1 MQPIMTK
8 KRTKTGFKAII
19 DSYGGPNNQKDK
31 EIDVVVKQS
40 KVGGARSKANSK
52 PKRPKSASPTAEE
65 LFAAMASPSSEE
77 EDKRQELEQPQPE
90 VESEQEQEPEPEPKP
105 EPMPKP
111 EQEPK
116 SNASSRESS
125 LNPSDNK
132 AKRTQQVNENSD
144 RPTRLMHLESPV
156 MDGSGKSS
164 TATAAGDQGRK
175 RNVSSPRAAVE
186 SSNEEIG
193 AQNRHVYKTVTI
205 IDNRDGKRAHTSTAF
220 GTSNKAA
227 EDVTPRCALSTFLS
241 HFLVAAAAYY
251 IIVAASS
258 NKTQSRL
265 KAV

>member
-1 MQPIMTK
+1 
-8 KRTKTGFKAII
+8 
-19 DSYGGPNNQKDK
+19 
-31 EIDVVVKQS
+31 
-40 KVGGARSKANSK
+40 
-52 PKRPKSASPTAEE
+52 
-65 LFAAMASPSSEE
+65 
-77 EDKRQELEQPQPE
+77 
-90 VESEQEQEPEPEPKP
+90 
-105 EPMPKP
+105 
-111 EQEPK
+111 
-116 SNASSRESS
+116 
-125 LNPSDNK
+125 
-132 AKRTQQVNENSD
+132 
-144 RPTRLMHLESPV
+144 MHLESPV

-186 SSNEEIG
+186 SCNEEIG
-193 AQNRHVYKTVTI
+193 AQNRHVYKTVT